1 MELGINMEGGILWKK
16 LMHKSDKREVEGGK
30 KSKESI
36 NVEGGF
42 FLWGVEC
49 FKICKREFTFIRET
63 RVSQEGEDSSLFR
76 AICMQCLCTPNA
88 FCRFTLP

>member
-1 MELGINMEGGILWKK
+1 MWRVGFSGKTKCINAINVEWRRE
-16 LMHKSDKREVEGGK
+16 KSLK
-30 KSKESI
+30 SI

-49 FKICKREFTFIRET
+49 FKICKREFTFIREM
-63 RVSQEGEDSSLFR
+63 RVSQERGEDSSLFR